1 MIISEDFMSYSF
13 SVWLDDETAAALE
26 KLTLQEDRK
35 RGAMIKVLIRRA
47 AQNLSNQIQV
57 KNDSQDK
64 QRMDSHIDN

>member
-1 MIISEDFMSYSF
+1 MIISEDFMPYSF

-26 KLTLQEDRK
+26 NLTQQEDRK

-57 KNDSQDK
+57 KTDSQDK